1 MALSRKPSRRPPQHA
16 AGGASAGPAATPLRD
31 RPGRHSGEPM
41 MHAKPAAALA
51 SGLLARKG
59 DAVPTSLVVLPAM
72 ARAHASEITPGSAAL
87 RGVLGGKP
95 PHDGVD
101 TAAAKLS
108 LRLNG
113 DRHRRLRL
121 VALHL

>member
-1 MALSRKPSRRPPQHA
+1 
-16 AGGASAGPAATPLRD
+16 
-31 RPGRHSGEPM
+31 M
-41 MHAKPAAALA
+41 MQAKPAAALA

-121 VALHL
+121 VALHLGRSGQQILVEALDAYLERSAEAIIGGQCACLRRKSGGAA